1 MPVISVLDPSV
12 SELIAAGEVIERPA
26 SVIKELIENSIDAG
40 ARHITVEIK
49 NGGTTFMRIVD
60 DGCGMAK
67 EDVPTAFLRHATSK
81 IAEKADLDTI
91 LTLGFRGEALA
102 SVAAVSR
109 VTVMTKR
116 REDEYGTRYE
126 IAGADSSD
134 AEDCGC
140 PDGTSIVI
148 KDLFFNVPARRK
160 FMKRDTAEANAV
172 SQIIQ
177 KIAIS
182 HPEIAFKFLKDNK
195 LEFHSDGSGQMLAA
209 IHAVYG
215 RDFARDLIP
224 VDHEQDGIHVHGYTV
239 KPLYSKSNRAFQ
251 NFFVNSRYVRSKACS
266 VALESAYE
274 NMVMTGKFPACVLM
288 LDMAPDTLD
297 VNIHPAKA
305 EVRFSDE
312 KKVTNAIYFAL
323 KNAMLGAGLIYE
335 FQMPKKDWF
344 AGAPQ
349 PVYEQKPLVPD
360 PAPADSHAEAAV
372 TPAVPAPEQIT
383 ASALTEQ
390 VSETPAA
397 TEKPML
403 DASAMPF
410 GLPEDVQ
417 RVPAAKPA
425 PAPAEE
431 AAAPASFAQSTP
443 PVTAIRS
450 GDFIDV
456 DAQDDTEEFPPE
468 EIPHTPA
475 FPEPKRPAYTPPPVQ
490 AVPPVQAGYHPSAT
504 PGVQELKTEEF
515 PDVKVIGELFE
526 NYILAQSGETFII
539 IDKHAAHERVIFER
553 LRRDNCKQYQQM
565 LLAPCRVL
573 LTLDEFSAM
582 EDNAQLLERLGFTVD
597 FSQKPYVT
605 TTAAPIFFDG
615 LDMDEI
621 VQEIAHNLFLGKI
634 NPQAHILDDMLHEM
648 ACKSAIRAGDKNTIE
663 ELQALTERVCG
674 DESIRHC
681 PHGRPVM
688 FTMSKY
694 NLERQFRR
702 RV

>member
-1 MPVISVLDPSV
+1 MSVISVLDPSV

-49 NGGTTFMRIVD
+49 NGGTSFMRIVD

-81 IAEKADLDTI
+81 IADKADLDTI

-102 SVAAVSR
+102 SIAAVAR

-116 REDEYGTRYE
+116 AEDALGTRYE
-126 IAGADSSD
+126 IAGAESS
-134 AEDCGC
+134 EPEECGC
-140 PDGTSIVI
+140 PNGTTLVI

-160 FMKRDTAEANAV
+160 FMKRDVAEGNAV
-172 SQIIQ
+172 SQILQ

-182 HPEIAFKFLKDNK
+182 HPEVAFRFIRDNK
-195 LEFHSDGSGQMLAA
+195 SEFHSDGSGQLLAA

-215 RDFARDLIP
+215 RDFAHDLLP
-224 VDHEQDGIHVHGYTV
+224 VDYEQDGIRVTGYTV
-239 KPLYSKSNRAFQ
+239 KPLYSKNNRAFQ
-251 NFFVNSRYVRSKACS
+251 NFFVNARYVRSKICS

-274 NMVMTGKFPACVLM
+274 NMVMTGKFPACVLLLEM
-288 LDMAPDTLD
+288 PPDTLD

-312 KKVTNAIYFAL
+312 KKISSAIYFAV
-323 KNAMLGAGLIYE
+323 KNAMLAAGLIYE
-335 FQMPKKDWF
+335 FQMPKRDWY

-349 PVYEQKPLVPD
+349 PVYEQKPLVPEAP
-360 PAPADSHAEAAV
+360 PAPAAEIAD
-372 TPAVPAPEQIT
+372 TPAAEPAAPAEPESVPA
-383 ASALTEQ
+383 
-390 VSETPAA
+390 ETPAEPPSA
-397 TEKPML
+397 PAKREAL
-403 DASAMPF
+403 DASMMPF
-410 GLPEDVQ
+410 GLPPQ
-417 RVPAAKPA
+417 AS
-425 PAPAEE
+425 
-431 AAAPASFAQSTP
+431 AAPIVREPVRTITPAVFADEMP
-443 PVTAIRS
+443 PKTAIAS
-450 GDFIDV
+450 GDLIAID
-456 DAQDDTEEFPPE
+456 AEDDREEFPE
-468 EIPHTPA
+468 AQPA
-475 FPEPKRPAYTPPPVQ
+475 VQYVPREPLPAARKEPEPPQPAY
-490 AVPPVQAGYHPSAT
+490 HPAAT

-515 PDVKVIGELFE
+515 PDVRVVGELFE

-553 LRRDNCKQYQQM
+553 LRHDNCKQYQQM

-573 LTLDEFSAM
+573 LTLDEFAVM
-582 EDNAQLLERLGFTVD
+582 EENTALLDRLGFEFD
-597 FSQKPYVT
+597 FSQKPYVV
-605 TTAAPIFFDG
+605 TTAAPIFFEG
-615 LDMDEI
+615 LNMDEI

-648 ACKSAIRAGDKNTIE
+648 ACKSAIRAGDKNSIE

>member
-1 MPVISVLDPSV
+1 MSVISVLDPSV

-40 ARHITVEIK
+40 AHHITVEIK
-49 NGGTTFMRIVD
+49 NGGTTFMRIAD
-60 DGCGMAK
+60 DGCGMAR

-81 IAEKADLDTI
+81 ITDKADLDTI

-102 SVAAVSR
+102 SVAAVAR

-116 REDEYGTRYE
+116 PEDAYGTKYE
-126 IAGADSSD
+126 IAGVDSS
-134 AEDCGC
+134 EPEECGC
-140 PDGTSIVI
+140 PDGTTLVI

-160 FMKRDTAEANAV
+160 FMKRDTAEGNAV

-182 HPEIAFKFLKDNK
+182 HPEIAFKFIRENK
-195 LEFHSDGSGQMLAA
+195 LEFHSDGSGTLLAA

-215 RDFARDLIP
+215 RDFARDLLA
-224 VDHEQDGIHVHGYTV
+224 VEYEHDGIRVHGYTV
-239 KPLYSKSNRAFQ
+239 KPLYSKGNRAFQ
-251 NFFVNSRYVRSKACS
+251 NFFVNTRYVRSRACA

-274 NMVMTGKFPACVLM
+274 NLVMTGRFPACVL
-288 LDMAPDTLD
+288 LLEMAPDTLD

-312 KKVTNAIYFAL
+312 KKVVDAIYFAV
-323 KNAMLGAGLIYE
+323 KNAMLSAGLIYE
-335 FQMPKKDWF
+335 FQMPKTDWH
-344 AGAPQ
+344 AGAQQ
-349 PVYEQKPLVPD
+349 PVYEQKPLIPEPPK
-360 PAPADSHAEAAV
+360 PAPL
-372 TPAVPAPEQIT
+372 P
-383 ASALTEQ
+383 
-390 VSETPAA
+390 ETPSAPVR
-397 TEKPML
+397 EPL
-403 DASAMPF
+403 DAGTMPF
-410 GLPEDVQ
+410 GLPEL
-417 RVPAAKPA
+417 RVPAPRASGISAPEPSAPRQDAPEPITATPA
-425 PAPAEE
+425 FGGTTANFADAAPPKVAISTDISISAEE
-431 AAAPASFAQSTP
+431 
-443 PVTAIRS
+443 
-450 GDFIDV
+450 
-456 DAQDDTEEFPPE
+456 DDEEFPEPE
-468 EIPHTPA
+468 QTAPVQPVPPPPA
-475 FPEPKRPAYTPPPVQ
+475 QPAYMPPP
-490 AVPPVQAGYHPSAT
+490 T

-515 PDVKVIGELFE
+515 PDVKVIGELFS

-565 LLAPCRVL
+565 LLEPCRVL
-573 LTLDEFSAM
+573 LTLDEFSVM
-582 EDNAQLLERLGFTVD
+582 EENAALLDRLGFAFD
-597 FSQKPYVT
+597 FSQRPYAV

-615 LDMDEI
+615 LNMDEI
-621 VQEIAHNLFLGKI
+621 VQEIAHNLFLGKV
-634 NPQAHILDDMLHEM
+634 NPQTHMLDDMLHEM
-648 ACKSAIRAGDKNTIE
+648 ACKSAIRANDRNSLE
-663 ELQALTERVCG
+663 ELQALCERVCG